1 MSTLTITIGIL
12 APVISFLIGRYF
24 RSEKIKQLNI
34 DVQDCE
40 LWKSE
45 KEYFQ
50 AMYTHSNEYSDA
62 LTTQRTALLNQIS
75 DLNKENLVLIQR
87 LDKTPK
93 AATVQIVPNINPYH
107 AADKEYIGIYPN
119 NGLEP
124 AHLTREEY
132 QKGVN
137 RLKDNPED
145 NILTKPVK

>member
-1 MSTLTITIGIL
+1 MSTLTITLVASLIT
-12 APVISFLIGRYF
+12 FLIGRYF
-24 RSEKIKQLNI
+24 RSESKQRIQNLEKARDYWRTQSNRFCNLNKIQK
-34 DVQDCE
+34 E
-40 LWKSE
+40 LSE
-45 KEYFQ
+45 ALE
-50 AMYTHSNEYSDA
+50 SNYEA
-62 LTTQRTALLNQIS
+62 LTIQNAALLAQIS
-75 DLNKENLVLIQR
+75 N
-87 LDKTPK
+87 TP
-93 AATVQIVPNINPYH
+93 TVQIVANINPHH

>member
-1 MSTLTITIGIL
+1 MSTLTITIGIVAL
-12 APVISFLIGRYF
+12 VITFLIGRYF

-40 LWKSE
+40 HWKSE

-50 AMYTHSNEYSDA
+50 AMYTHSKEYSDA
-62 LTTQRTALLNQIS
+62 LTTQRTELLAQIS
-75 DLNKENLVLIQR
+75 N
-87 LDKTPK
+87 T
-93 AATVQIVPNINPYH
+93 ATVQIVANINPHH

-132 QKGVN
+132 QKGVD

-145 NILTKPVK
+145 NILTKPIK

>member
-1 MSTLTITIGIL
+1 MSTLTITIGIV
-12 APVISFLIGRYF
+12 APVITLLIGRYF

-34 DVQDCE
+34 DVKDCE

-45 KEYFQ
+45 KQYFQ
-50 AMYTHSNEYSDA
+50 AMYTNSNEYTDA
-62 LTTQRTALLNQIS
+62 LKIQRTALLSQIN
-75 DLNKENLVLIQR
+75 DLNKENLILIQR

-93 AATVQIVPNINPYH
+93 GATVQIVPNINPH
-107 AADKEYIGIYPN
+107 HSADTDYVGIYPN

-132 QKGVN
+132 QKGVD
-137 RLKDNPED
+137 RLKNNPED